1 MIYTVTFNPSIDYFV
16 SVPEFEMG
24 KTNRTKTEIMVPG
37 GKGLNVSLK
46 LAELGVKS
54 TALGFVAGYTGNM
67 ISDYAD
73 EKGIQSDFVKLRE
86 GNSRINVKFTSND
99 GTEINGNGPEIHT
112 EELQEL
118 ISKLNTLKEGDILV
132 LSGSIPS
139 SLPSD
144 IYSSITE
151 NLKEKEIKIVVDA
164 TGKLLTDTLK
174 YRPFLIKP
182 NHHELG
188 EIFNTKVENH
198 EDAVKYGLKLQEMGA
213 QNVLVSMGSK
223 GSVFIAEDSS
233 TYKKEAEKI
242 KIVSSVGAGDS
253 MVAGFIAGWVKT
265 ESCREA
271 YEKAVETAT
280 RHIVME
286 SVIIC
291 DEVEVE
297 GVCDYHGKKNNWY
310 IS

>member
-16 SVPEFEMG
+16 SVPDFEMG
-24 KTNRTKTEIMVPG
+24 KTNRTNTEIMVPG

-46 LAELGVKS
+46 LAELEVKS
-54 TALGFVAGYTGNM
+54 TAIGFIAGYTGKM
-67 ISDYAD
+67 ISDYVD
-73 EKGIQSDFVKLRE
+73 EKGIQSDFVKLKE

-99 GTEINGNGPEIHT
+99 GTEINGNGPKIYT

-139 SLPSD
+139 SLPAD
-144 IYSSITE
+144 IYSSIME
-151 NLKEKEIKIVVDA
+151 NLKDKEIKIVVDA
-164 TGKLLTDTLK
+164 SGNLLTDTLK
-174 YRPFLIKP
+174 YKPFLIKP

-213 QNVLVSMGSK
+213 VNVLISMGKK
-223 GSVFIAEDSS
+223 GSVFISEDGSI
-233 TYKKEAEKI
+233 YKKEAEKI

-265 ESCREA
+265 GNYKEA

-286 SVIIC
+286 R
-291 DEVEVE
+291 
-297 GVCDYHGKKNNWY
+297 
-310 IS
+310 